1 MLLLSQI
8 REELA
13 LYFELIGS
21 PKTATEKAIRDRI
34 ITLHNELVKIEVVA
48 AVVPVA
54 DLETVV
60 SAFEKTTDS
69 DSLPPPSFTATIKA
83 INELIESRK
92 PKAETA
98 PVEVVPSVP
107 ASADTAKPVQ
117 AAN

>member
-21 PKTATEKAIRDRI
+21 PKTAAEKAIRDRI
-34 ITLHNELVKIEVVA
+34 VTLHNELVKIEVVA
-48 AVVPVA
+48 AVVPVE
-54 DLETVV
+54 DLRSV
-60 SAFEKTTDS
+60 SSAYEKACS
-69 DSLPPPSFTATIKA
+69 ILPASFAATITA
-83 INELIESRK
+83 IDELIESRK
-92 PKAETA
+92 PKTQTA

-107 ASADTAKPVQ
+107 AAAETAKPVQ

>member
-21 PKTATEKAIRDRI
+21 PKTAAEKAIRDRI
-34 ITLHNELVKIEVVA
+34 VTLHNELVKIEVVA
-48 AVVPVA
+48 AVVPVE
-54 DLETVV
+54 DIRSVI
-60 SAFEKTTDS
+60 SAAS
-69 DSLPPPSFTATIKA
+69 SPLPLIVPNSFAATIKA
-83 INELIESRK
+83 VNELIESRK

-98 PVEVVPSVP
+98 PVEVVQSVP
-107 ASADTAKPVQ
+107 AAADTAKPVR

>member
-21 PKTATEKAIRDRI
+21 PKTAAEKAIRDRI
-34 ITLHNELVKIEVVA
+34 VTLHNELVKIEVVA

-54 DLETVV
+54 DLE
-60 SAFEKTTDS
+60 SARLGS
-69 DSLPPPSFTATIKA
+69 IPPSFEATCKA
-83 INELIESRK
+83 IGELIESRK

-107 ASADTAKPVQ
+107 AAADTAKPVQ